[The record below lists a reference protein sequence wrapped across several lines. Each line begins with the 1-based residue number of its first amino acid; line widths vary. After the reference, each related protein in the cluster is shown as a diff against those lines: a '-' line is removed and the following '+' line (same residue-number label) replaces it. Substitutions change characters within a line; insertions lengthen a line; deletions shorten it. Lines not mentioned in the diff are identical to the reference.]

1 VSAPE
6 EAGPLARRAQAGLI
20 TVVGLVALMWAV
32 FLLDAVLGNLLV
44 RTLGIAP
51 RRVDGLDGVIFAPLL
66 HSGVEHLAGNTL
78 PLLVLGFLAF
88 LEGARRFVAAIGISW
103 LASGVGTWL
112 FGGGLTIGAS
122 GVVFGLFTYL
132 ITRGFYNRDWKQIL
146 LAVALFVG
154 YGSILW
160 GVLPA
165 IGSNISW
172 QAHLFGALGGIVA
185 AFLLKRKRPAP
196 GRADRFGVGA

>member
-1 VSAPE
+1 MSALGE
-6 EAGPLARRAQAGLI
+6 QPLARRAQAGLI
-20 TVVGLVALMWAV
+20 TVVGLVAAMWAV
-32 FLLDAVLGNLLV
+32 FLVNAGLGDLLV

-51 RRVDGLDGVIFAPLL
+51 RRVDGLDGVVFAPLL
-66 HSGVEHLAGNTL
+66 HGGVQHLASNTL

-103 LASGVGTWL
+103 LASGIGTWL
-112 FGGGLTIGAS
+112 FGGGLTVGAS

-146 LAVALFVG
+146 LAVVLFAA

-160 GVLPA
+160 GVLPT

-172 QAHLFGALGGIVA
+172 QAHLFGACGGILA

-196 GRADRFGVGA
+196 GRADRFGIGS